1 MRLDIRQIL
10 DILYECGFTLHEQVK
25 PQSPDNWNV
34 DSVYEFENE
43 FKKITLS
50 FINDPT
56 PGYLSSVNPSKRKQ
70 KLVNALDEVRILTI
84 DKSSGE
90 TGEKVVDLRNSSLEE
105 IGRLKRFITFT

>member
-1 MRLDIRQIL
+1 MSLDIRQIL
-10 DILYECGFTLHEQVK
+10 DILFECGFTLHEQVK

-56 PGYLSSVNPSKRKQ
+56 PGYLLSVNPSKRKQ
-70 KLVNALDEVRILTI
+70 KSVNTLDEVRILTI
-84 DKSSGE
+84 DKRSGE
-90 TGEKVVDLRNSSLEE
+90 TSEKAVDLRNPSSEE
-105 IGRLKRFITFT
+105 IARLKRFITFT